1 MSASAC
7 TWRRV
12 TSRRHAGQHLPVGRR
27 GTEGMLAVA
36 VSPDSTLLAIACRD
50 G

>member
-1 MSASAC
+1 M
-7 TWRRV
+7 
-12 TSRRHAGQHLPVGRR
+12 SRRPAPGGGYTAAATPASIFPLGAAAP
-27 GTEGMLAVA
+27 EGMLAVA